1 MTLATALME
10 QTASKQVI
18 KVKDEKEEENSKK
31 GNKDESNMHVEYFF
45 LINLICLQ
53 TILNTSNFK

>member
-10 QTASKQVI
+10 QTASKQVV

-31 GNKDESNMHVEYFF
+31 GNKDESNMHVE
-45 LINLICLQ
+45 
-53 TILNTSNFK
+53 